1 MAAATTADG
10 ALADRAPADRAPA
23 VARAVRILDVLGDAQ
38 GDSVSLSDLARALGA
53 AKSSTLNVC
62 AALEDGGLIRRTDVG
77 YVLGRKVVELG
88 GAYLRSFDPVLE
100 FYHACAESDVL
111 RTERC
116 QLAVLDGVH
125 VLYLATHAGRAPF
138 RLSAGIGSRY
148 PASITAVGTALLAE
162 LSPDEVARRFADE
175 RTRPSFTTHST
186 VDLGELQTKLQ
197 QIRDRGYSID
207 HEEVYTGL
215 AGAAVV
221 VPPQS
226 SGEVP
231 IALGA
236 SLDETRADERNIRI
250 VVDELK
256 LVARRMSNPMNL
268 APQPVET
275 EISAS

>member
-1 MAAATTADG
+1 MARDTSV
-10 ALADRAPADRAPA
+10 DRAPA
-23 VARAVRILDVLGDAQ
+23 VTRAARILDVLGDAQ

-62 AALEDGGLIRRTDVG
+62 AALEDGGLIRRTDAG

-100 FYHACAESDVL
+100 FYQACAQSDVL
-111 RTERC
+111 RNERC
-116 QLAVLDGVH
+116 QLAVLDGIH

-162 LSPDEVARRFADE
+162 LSPEEIARRFADVSS
-175 RTRPSFTTHST
+175 RPSFTEHST
-186 VDLGELQTKLQ
+186 VNLADLQVKLE
-197 QIRDRGYSID
+197 QIRQRGYSID
-207 HEEVYTGL
+207 HEEVYPGL

-236 SLDETRADERNIRI
+236 SLVESRADERSMHI
-250 VVDELK
+250 VVAELQA
-256 LVARRMSNPMNL
+256 VARRMSNPMNL
-268 APQPVET
+268 APAPVET
-275 EISAS
+275 EISP